1 MRLISGA
8 ILTSLLLTGAGCMRS
23 EPTFEPEI
31 IPPPPKQE
39 SINPAGEVKIES
51 AGFKKSF
58 RLNEFASCDID
69 ITYPSFPAGELDE
82 IQQLQIEHEMSHY
95 IALVLGSSA
104 EIDAPSEL
112 ETLGEAYI
120 ANCQNEVT
128 TEYNDLQSSGEEL
141 FTNLQHYIDLS
152 FNVTLNENKLLS
164 FTLNESSYEGGA
176 HPNYNSIAINADRE
190 SGELIRLEF
199 AFTPEHMADLM
210 ALEKTKLL
218 AEHGED
224 LYPDILDE
232 RQTISFYLTPT
243 ALVTFYSPYEIAPYA
258 AGPIE
263 VELPYSEIKEFINP
277 DGPLAAVLK

>member
-23 EPTFEPEI
+23 EPTFEPDI

-39 SINPAGEVKIES
+39 SINPPGEIKIES

-112 ETLGEAYI
+112 TSLTARTRLPPNI
-120 ANCQNEVT
+120 MTFKAPAKNFLPIFNIT
-128 TEYNDLQSSGEEL
+128 SISPLTSRSMK
-141 FTNLQHYIDLS
+141 TNS
-152 FNVTLNENKLLS
+152 
-164 FTLNESSYEGGA
+164 
-176 HPNYNSIAINADRE
+176 
-190 SGELIRLEF
+190 
-199 AFTPEHMADLM
+199 
-210 ALEKTKLL
+210 
-218 AEHGED
+218 
-224 LYPDILDE
+224 
-232 RQTISFYLTPT
+232 
-243 ALVTFYSPYEIAPYA
+243 
-258 AGPIE
+258 
-263 VELPYSEIKEFINP
+263 
-277 DGPLAAVLK
+277 